1 MASGVFIIAS
11 IGEVAEA
18 RVAAIQREFDPK
30 LATSS
35 PPHVTIAGS
44 SGVGPICAPI
54 TLAELREALE
64 PITTTTEPLVLPF
77 DAPHHF
83 MQTTIVVLPLDPHGP
98 LRVLHDRI
106 AASGLPFERARFTF
120 TPHATL
126 SFHRTLDEGTLRR
139 LLDLRVTEPAV
150 IDRISVQ
157 LTDDPQP
164 SRTLLELPLR
174 GLSAPRGE
182 PVGRAPATRAGA
194 RSSAPPSR
202 RGGRG

>member
-1 MASGVFIIAS
+1 VASGVFIIAS
-11 IGEVAEA
+11 LGAAAET

-30 LATSS
+30 LAASS
-35 PPHVTIAGS
+35 PPHLTIAGS

-54 TLAELREALE
+54 TLAELRAALE
-64 PITTTTEPLVLPF
+64 PITSTTSPMVLPF
-77 DAPHHF
+77 DPPHHF
-83 MQTTIVVLPLDPHGP
+83 MQTTIIVLPLDPHGP
-98 LRVLHDRI
+98 LRELHDRI

-126 SFHRTLDEGTLRR
+126 SFHRTHDEETLRR
-139 LLDLRVTEPAV
+139 LLELRVSEPAV
-150 IDRISVQ
+150 VDRISVQ

-164 SRTLLELPLR
+164 SRTLLELPLLGSGAAR
-174 GLSAPRGE
+174 GERAPRE
-182 PVGRAPATRAGA
+182 SATRGGG